1 MTDEQI
7 AKVNQN
13 QAEQKAFED
22 NLHKLL
28 NGDKRIA
35 SKPLVVGKTPNALT
49 LGGADGNL
57 ELIITKKVIT
67 KLKLPELRDAD
78 GRRLNDSGHG
88 LTEFQIQQLGNQLR
102 NPTMIIKGNV
112 ENAIVA
118 ITDIKDNKGR
128 GIIAAIHLNSSSGR
142 VEANEIKTFYGH
154 DNFEYFIASNIK
166 NGNLIAA
173 NKDKAGKLLQSIG
186 LSLPKEE
193 AFISFD
199 NSIAYT
205 LENVK
210 YPERFSEKNTQEENK
225 MAENNNNFT
234 PEQIAELMKSSE
246 LIKQLVEQVGSLQKQ
261 LDAVSKKQDIFNEHL
276 NQIYNSK
283 SIEETLGIMSDMGKS
298 ELDAAECEV
307 YSYDAIEDKLFT
319 VSENGERVYT
329 EIEDQTA
336 IGAALL
342 NKETFVDNNYS
353 GSRQIGGSENDDP
366 SVKNVAVIPL
376 EAKSGDIIGVVVCKN
391 KVTGFTEDDIKK
403 FDLKSGEIGSAFRM
417 GMENK
422 SLKQAAITDKL
433 THLPNRQGAQDYLK
447 STVLPQLKNEK
458 DTAVIMCDIDHFKNV
473 NDTYGHDA
481 GDKVL
486 QHVAKIISENM
497 REGDSVFRWGGEEM
511 VVIMNNANTPEAY
524 GLAERLREKIAS
536 SPCDIGNGQT
546 INVTMSMGVEKI
558 KLDSVQELNQSN
570 IFKFFEENPLKAADT
585 RLYEAK
591 ETGRNKV
598 VADSTEIQK
607 EKAQVSSPKTEK
619 RSDSIKDFNEEL
631 IKTARSADLANYF
644 LTHGYDCKME
654 TKTELHVK
662 GFGGLRINTEKNSWY
677 QFSENRGSSNPIN
690 CLTDVLGM
698 DFKTAVKELTNK
710 DFMMAKKEPIADQH
724 TSVHSSEAPA
734 TVIYSI
740 EQNDEIRHYKTD
752 SNNIDN
758 LLNALKSEKPF
769 LELSSFGERISEAD
783 FAEIEQSDKA
793 ISLGFNLNSG
803 EQSINLFMTRQKE
816 TINQQYPFDR
826 NNIQATIDKTK
837 SVVIGLPEKN
847 ATYKNV
853 YAYFCNTRKI
863 DKSVVDEMIKR
874 GILYQDKRGNA
885 VFVRRDESGNIVGA
899 EVHGTNTF
907 KRYKG
912 IVGDGDNVVSFRI
925 GEPNK
930 VYVFESAIDMMSFK
944 ELANQEKIQNSLLVS
959 MGGLKATAL
968 EEFQRTGM
976 KIYSCVDNDEA
987 GHKFTSEHNFSSCHK
1002 ALEETG
1008 TKDWNELLKKKK
1020 GVIELSEEKNLQSG
1034 KEKSVM
1040 DLAEDAKKITDK
1052 ISNSDDKNNPPKRF
1066 KR

>member
-1 MTDEQI
+1 MDNTRDQIHEPTFAEQI
-7 AKVNQN
+7 ENTLSEKNNSYNNIKVCDTPQI
-13 QAEQKAFED
+13 FVD
-22 NLHKLL
+22 
-28 NGDKRIA
+28 
-35 SKPLVVGKTPNALT
+35 VGC
-49 LGGADGNL
+49 DR
-57 ELIITKKVIT
+57 
-67 KLKLPELRDAD
+67 LPMLYTQQHLRDALKPK
-78 GRRLNDSGHG
+78 GANPHHHG
-88 LTEFQIQQLGNQLR
+88 LTKAQIKSI
-102 NPTMIIKGNV
+102 PTLLTEPAMLF
-112 ENAIVA
+112 
-118 ITDIKDNKGR
+118 DSLSP
-128 GIIAAIHLNSSSGR
+128 H
-142 VEANEIKTFYGH
+142 
-154 DNFEYFIASNIK
+154 K
-166 NGNLIAA
+166 NGNKSIIAVLNA
-173 NKDKAGKLLQSIG
+173 TDNDKAPIVVSVVPNGRGMYMLQNIETNFITSIYGKETGFYNLIKKAAEIGNILYWNKQRSQELFKFQGLQ
-186 LSLPKEE
+186 LPE
-193 AFISFD
+193 ALNNLDFNIIIHQSRNIV
-199 NSIAYT
+199 NSKMSKK
-205 LENVK
+205 L
-210 YPERFSEKNTQEENK
+210 QEENK

-353 GSRQIGGSENDDP
+353 GSRRIGGNENDDP
-366 SVKNVAVIPL
+366 PVKNVAVIPL

-486 QHVAKIISENM
+486 QHVAKVISENM

-511 VVIMNNANTPEAY
+511 VVIMNNANTSEAY

-536 SPCDIGNGQT
+536 SPCNIGNGQT

-558 KLDSVQELNQSN
+558 KLDNVHDINQSN
-570 IFKFFEENPLKAADT
+570 IFEFFENNPLKAADT

-598 VADSTEIQK
+598 VADSKELQTEI
-607 EKAQVSSPKTEK
+607 AQTYSPKSEK
-619 RSDSIKDFNEEL
+619 NNDSIKDFNEDL

-654 TKTELHVK
+654 TKNELHVK

-677 QFSENRGSSNPIN
+677 QFSQNRGSSNPVN
-690 CLTDVLGM
+690 CLTEVLGM

-710 DFMMAKKEPIADQH
+710 DFMISKKAPVSNQH
-724 TSVHSSEAPA
+724 IPAHSSEAPA

-740 EQNDEIRHYKTD
+740 AQNDEIRHYKTD
-752 SNNIDN
+752 KDNIDN
-758 LLNALKSEKPF
+758 VLNALKSEKPF
-769 LELSSFGERISEAD
+769 VELSNLGERISEAE
-783 FAEIEQSDKA
+783 FAEIEQTEKA
-793 ISLGFNLNSG
+793 ISLDFVLDPR
-803 EQSINLFMTRQKE
+803 EQTINLFMKRQE
-816 TINQQYPFDR
+816 DNINQRIPFDR
-826 NNIQATIDKTK
+826 NSVQSAIDKIK
-837 SVVIGLPEKN
+837 SAVIGLPERN
-847 ATYKNV
+847 NTFRNI
-853 YAYFCNTRKI
+853 YAYFCNTRRI

-874 GILYQDKRGNA
+874 GTLYQDKKGNA
-885 VFVRRDESGNIVGA
+885 VFVRRDETGNIVGA

-912 IVGDGDNVVSFRI
+912 IVGDGDNVVSFKI

-944 ELANQEKIQNSLLVS
+944 ELANQDKIQNSLLVS

-968 EEFQRTGM
+968 EEFQKAGM

-1020 GVIELSEEKNLQSG
+1020 GVIELSEEKSFQSG

-1040 DLAEDAKKITDK
+1040 ELAEDAKKITDK
-1052 ISNSDDKNNPPKRF
+1052 VSNADDKNNPPKRF